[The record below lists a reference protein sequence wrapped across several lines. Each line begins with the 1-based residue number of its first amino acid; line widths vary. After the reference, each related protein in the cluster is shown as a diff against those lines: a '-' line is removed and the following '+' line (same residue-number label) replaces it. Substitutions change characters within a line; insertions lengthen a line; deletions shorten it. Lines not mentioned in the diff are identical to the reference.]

1 YSVEHIVLTDEHNN
15 YTEKRTDIR
24 NNPIAHS
31 NLWFSPPLCFKV
43 MVKWGHDKEFPFK
56 NLFPDK
62 LKDNRTGCHHKRKR
76 DNRQVHNSIR
86 KKRNNGQRQRK
97 CHDACFCHHKC
108 RRWDIKPQECKNT
121 SNNHKAERGDVN
133 LILIKG
139 DEPICSKN

>member
-1 YSVEHIVLTDEHNN
+1 
-15 YTEKRTDIR
+15 
-24 NNPIAHS
+24 
-31 NLWFSPPLCFKV
+31 
-43 MVKWGHDKEFPFK
+43 
-56 NLFPDK
+56 
-62 LKDNRTGCHHKRKR
+62 HHKRKR

-139 DEPICSKN
+139 DEPICSKNGGKNSSRQTIDSINNTGRKESYRNEDKKEDEEKCSDYKISIKWNIDRTYTKLIKEPYPH